1 MMARSM
7 ISAARFLF
15 LAVTLGVPVLA
26 MGPAGC
32 GDAMNMGPTVN
43 GKCSTGTLSAR
54 TDLFFGT
61 DRAGMAPVNDSEW
74 QSFVDNV
81 ITPRFPEGLSMYP
94 VAGQYLQGMMV
105 GLIKEKSYDVVLLHD
120 GTDGPSQAIEQIR
133 TTYKTQFNQES
144 VLRLDTAVC
153 VSF

>member
-1 MMARSM
+1 MSRS
-7 ISAARFLF
+7 IIPAARFLF
-15 LAVTLGVPVLA
+15 LAMTLGVPVLA
-26 MGPAGC
+26 LGPTGC
-32 GDAMNMGPTVN
+32 GDAMNMEPTVN
-43 GKCSTGTLSAR
+43 GKCSIGILSAR

-61 DRAGMAPVNDSEW
+61 DRVGMAPINDSEW

-81 ITPRFPEGLSMYP
+81 ITPRFPDGLSMYP

-120 GTDGPSQAIEQIR
+120 GTDGPSQALEQIR
-133 TTYKTQFNQES
+133 ATYKTQFKHEA

-153 VSF
+153 LSF

>member
-1 MMARSM
+1 MLRSFN
-7 ISAARFLF
+7 STVRFLF
-15 LAVTLGVPVLA
+15 LTVVLSTPVLA
-26 MGPAGC
+26 LGQAGC
-32 GDAMNMGPTVN
+32 GDAMTMVPTVN
-43 GKCSTGTLSAR
+43 GKCSIGVLSAR

-61 DRAGMAPVNDSEW
+61 DRVGMAPVSDNEW
-74 QSFVDNV
+74 QNFVDTV

-94 VAGQYLQGMMV
+94 ITGQYLQGMMV

-120 GTDGPSQAIEQIR
+120 GTDGPSQTIEQIR
-133 TTYKTQFNQES
+133 TSYKTQFNQES